1 MDVSAGHPLPGRLLR
16 AAAQDLHRH
25 LPLLALLPMPKYT
38 GPVPDSLP
46 SQALG
51 WGWAG
56 LGMAQCDPLLVMLA
70 VLASYSVSAKAQISR
85 ALCASYSGLLTSYS
99 GGSLGNAQLGKWY

>member
-1 MDVSAGHPLPGRLLR
+1 
-16 AAAQDLHRH
+16 
-25 LPLLALLPMPKYT
+25 MPEYT
-38 GPVPDSLP
+38 GPVPGSLP

-56 LGMAQCDPLLVMLA
+56 MGMAQCDPLLVTLA
-70 VLASYSVSAKAQISR
+70 VFGSYSFSAEAQISR
-85 ALCASYSGLLTSYS
+85 GLCAAYSGLLTSYS